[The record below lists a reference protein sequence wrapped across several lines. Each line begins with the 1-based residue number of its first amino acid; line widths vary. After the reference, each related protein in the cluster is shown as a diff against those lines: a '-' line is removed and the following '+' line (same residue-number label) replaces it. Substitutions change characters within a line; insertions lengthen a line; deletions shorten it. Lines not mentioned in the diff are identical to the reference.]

1 MRDTFL
7 PSISQSFPM
16 ALKAGVAGL
25 VFFAVLLAPSPDG
38 LTPEGQR
45 ALAVMALAV
54 VLWATEAVP
63 IAVTGLACV
72 VLLVL
77 VNAVSGVG
85 QALYGFSQPV
95 SYFLIGIL
103 SLGLAVHKSGLAQRI
118 AVYLVR
124 LASGNPK
131 SLYFQMLVSFAV
143 LTFALPSASTRGA
156 IMVYIYE
163 QVLAHWQ
170 VPAGTTLHKGIM
182 MAMGS
187 LNRLASTALLAG
199 GITPVVASSLLGDF
213 SWGRWFVLMALP
225 FYSLLLFGGLA
236 LFFVYRSG
244 FRVAPTS
251 NLELPLLGPVTWAE
265 KKAAAIATCTALL
278 WFTDFAHG
286 LHPAVPALIAMCA
299 ILMPGIGLLSWR
311 DLERELG
318 WSVFI
323 VVATSLSLA
332 QALVITGAAS
342 WFAETLVS
350 GADRLHDSPLI
361 LLLALCV
368 AAALVRV
375 MMTNIAGYLA
385 FMVPVVMAA
394 AGPLGLNPLVC
405 GLVVVVVGDSI
416 VYYPASATASVIIYQ
431 RANLPALEVLRFG
444 LVMTVVTVLVL
455 FAIIIP
461 YWDLIGLPLTL

>member
-1 MRDTFL
+1 M
-7 PSISQSFPM
+7 
-16 ALKAGVAGL
+16 
-25 VFFAVLLAPSPDG
+25 VFFAVLLSPAPDG

-54 VLWATEAVP
+54 VLWATEVVP
-63 IAVTGLACV
+63 IALTGLGCV

-77 VNAVSGVG
+77 VNVVPDVV
-85 QALYGFSQPV
+85 QAFYGFSQPV

-103 SLGLAVHKSGLAQRI
+103 SLGLAVHKSGLAERI
-118 AVYLVR
+118 AVHLVR

-143 LTFALPSASTRGA
+143 LAYALPSASTRGA

-163 QVLAHWQ
+163 QALDHWQ
-170 VPAGTTLHKGIM
+170 VPAGSTLHKAIM
-182 MAMGS
+182 LAMGS

-225 FYSLLLFGGLA
+225 FYALLVFGGLA
-236 LFFVYRSG
+236 LFLLYRSG
-244 FRVAPTS
+244 FTAAPASTGA
-251 NLELPLLGPVTWAE
+251 LLKLGPITSAE
-265 KKAAAIATCTALL
+265 KKAAAIAAGTALL

-286 LHPAVPALIAMCA
+286 LHPAMPALIAMCA
-299 ILMPGIGLLSWR
+299 ILMPGMGLLSWR
-311 DLERELG
+311 DVEQELG

-332 QALVITGAAS
+332 QALVATGAAS

-350 GADRLHDSPLI
+350 GADMLHDSPLV

-368 AAALVRV
+368 AAALVRA
-375 MMTNIAGYLA
+375 MMPNIAGYLA
-385 FMVPVVMAA
+385 FLAPVVLAA
-394 AGPLGLNPLVC
+394 AGPLGLNPLLC
-405 GLVVVVVGDSI
+405 GLAIVVVGDSV
-416 VYYPASATASVIIYQ
+416 VYYPASATASVIIFQ
-431 RANLPALEVLRFG
+431 RANLPGPEVFRFG
-444 LVMTVVTVLVL
+444 VVMTVVTMAVL
-455 FAIIIP
+455 FAVVLP
-461 YWDLIGLPLTL
+461 YWKLIGLSLTA